1 VPLEDTGGIIYA
13 TTNYMTQA
21 APQLKTGDLIQLIR
35 PTAGVVAGT
44 RGIILGQFTFDLLY
58 DVRFDGYAAP
68 RFVHKRDVVPAPP
81 AASTA

>member
-1 VPLEDTGGIIYA
+1 
-13 TTNYMTQA
+13 MTRT
-21 APQLKTGDLIQLIR
+21 APQLKTGDVIQLIR
-35 PTAGVVAGT
+35 PTAGVATGT